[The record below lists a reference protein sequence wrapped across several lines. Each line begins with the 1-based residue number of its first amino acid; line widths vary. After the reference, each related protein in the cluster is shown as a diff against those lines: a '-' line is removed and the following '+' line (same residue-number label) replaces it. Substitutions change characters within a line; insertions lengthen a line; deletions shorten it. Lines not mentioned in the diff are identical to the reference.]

1 MGNEIDSSNNDI
13 ISAEMKIGIL
23 GIIIVM
29 IYERNCENI
38 CLRGNMFVSP
48 CEMSSLSQSFVWF
61 IHFDLKEKNL

>member
-13 ISAEMKIGIL
+13 ISAEMKKGIL

-48 CEMSSLSQSFVWF
+48 CEMSS
-61 IHFDLKEKNL
+61 